1 MTLRNA
7 RHLLLLSLTAFAL
20 SACSNKKNLAKIH
33 DLETQLETLQEET
46 TNTTNDLNRRITEN
60 EDAARNAQAEAAQQI
75 RQLTTERDAAT
86 QQLAKT
92 KAEFARAEEARIA
105 KLPKDASVPGHPEFN
120 PAKETKITNA
130 LVTISGDKSAGTG
143 FVVNS
148 SGKYY
153 LYTSA
158 STLAGNSR
166 LTITNAEGTK
176 FTKFGNLEV
185 AEKTSVVRLEI
196 LEPNALPALSLAEE
210 DAKVGSD
217 TPVTILAT
225 EAASGGVTSS
235 SGNAQ
240 GQSEENIN
248 IEFSLLHGKTGG
260 PLLETA
266 TGKVLAII
274 IDPAAEPQHQLWVE
288 PAGTGDPD
296 SLRAT
301 RLNHRVLWKAVPVAT
316 FLAEAKKIADY
327 NRLTGV
333 AQAFAG
339 LNTTPGLGL
348 TLTIAGSRTGLSILT
363 AAKDLPIAAETI
375 TLHDD
380 IAAKRVRLG
389 EADLKKRIASI
400 ISSAVTQLQRGEA
413 DFVPAKFNPYHRP
426 YAEEAQKWHK
436 DAVKLLSG
444 SSTDK

>member
-1 MTLRNA
+1 M
-7 RHLLLLSLTAFAL
+7 
-20 SACSNKKNLAKIH
+20 
-33 DLETQLETLQEET
+33 
-46 TNTTNDLNRRITEN
+46 
-60 EDAARNAQAEAAQQI
+60 
-75 RQLTTERDAAT
+75 
-86 QQLAKT
+86 
-92 KAEFARAEEARIA
+92 
-105 KLPKDASVPGHPEFN
+105 
-120 PAKETKITNA
+120 
-130 LVTISGDKSAGTG
+130 
-143 FVVNS
+143 
-148 SGKYY
+148 
-153 LYTSA
+153 
-158 STLAGNSR
+158 
-166 LTITNAEGTK
+166 
-176 FTKFGNLEV
+176 
-185 AEKTSVVRLEI
+185 
-196 LEPNALPALSLAEE
+196 
-210 DAKVGSD
+210 
-217 TPVTILAT
+217 
-225 EAASGGVTSS
+225 
-235 SGNAQ
+235 
-240 GQSEENIN
+240 
-248 IEFSLLHGKTGG
+248 
-260 PLLETA
+260 
-266 TGKVLAII
+266 
-274 IDPAAEPQHQLWVE
+274 
-288 PAGTGDPD
+288 
-296 SLRAT
+296 
-301 RLNHRVLWKAVPVAT
+301 LWKAVPVAT